1 MVPVAV
7 PPPETVPPPVVVPYM
22 FPWLSKNTP
31 APGYA
36 PFELLKF
43 TTVFGPQKLCADA
56 KDGWKAIAIS
66 PTIRAAFNEMN
77 ERREVELMGSP
88 LKCLVSKS
96 TGKETVSAYP

>member
-1 MVPVAV
+1 
-7 PPPETVPPPVVVPYM
+7 M

-56 KDGWKAIAIS
+56 KDG
-66 PTIRAAFNEMN
+66 
-77 ERREVELMGSP
+77 
-88 LKCLVSKS
+88 
-96 TGKETVSAYP
+96 